1 MQYKTVTVEHKTR
14 CKRKEQLPIGEEYQE
29 IINQHAAQGWILLG
43 IHPIQL
49 RRSLG
54 CWKAMFSN
62 WFAVAAGE
70 PHQADI
76 LIFFREGDA
85 SEYIEPDTPEKKKKA
100 GEAMKKAGSAVA
112 GVTKNAMNFMKSEE
126 TANKLSSLKN
136 KAMSSVSGFMNNSG
150 SDDDSDAPQG

>member
-29 IINQHAAQGWILLG
+29 IINQHAVQGWILLG

-85 SEYIEPDTPEKKKKA
+85 SELIETDAPEKKKKA

-126 TANKLSSLKN
+126 TANKLSNLKN
-136 KAMSSVSGFMNNSG
+136 KAMSSVSGLMNNSG
-150 SDDDSDAPQG
+150 SDDNSDAPQE

>member
-85 SEYIEPDTPEKKKKA
+85 FELIEADTPEKKKKA
-100 GEAMKKAGSAVA
+100 SEAMKKAGSAVA
-112 GVTKNAMNFMKSEE
+112 GATKNAMNFMKSEE

-136 KAMSSVSGFMNNSG
+136 KATSSVSGFMNNSG
-150 SDDDSDAPQG
+150 SDDNSDAPQE

>member
-85 SEYIEPDTPEKKKKA
+85 FELIEADTPEKKKKA